1 MMKFDARSI
10 LLAAAATF
18 ATLGAPVPAASQV
31 DLATGL
37 DAAGNLQYAGG
48 SRDAHWEV
56 TGAPNPLA
64 APHAYVVA
72 PGDLDS
78 WFPPGGWPP
87 NGPNSSWIAANPFE
101 WANGNETFTLKFTV
115 SDPSTA
121 AILYGSW
128 TVDESDGGTLS
139 LNGVT
144 LSTLGF
150 NGRESMH
157 HFSTVPGDFVAG
169 LNVLTMQSGESDFQK
184 EGGRLEGL
192 IVGGGTVTLL
202 SPFPP
207 SAIPEAST
215 WAMLLAGF
223 AGLGLRAI
231 ARRGRSA
238 ALAWPP
244 FFAPTTCFPGTAA
257 LRSRRFAGLG

>member
-202 SPFPP
+202 SPRSPRRPFLRPRP
-207 SAIPEAST
+207 GRCCSRGSPASVCGLSRVEEEAQ
-215 WAMLLAGF
+215 
-223 AGLGLRAI
+223 
-231 ARRGRSA
+231 RSRS
-238 ALAWPP
+238 P